1 MADGVTEL
9 AKGKQSVSATG
20 DAGAAESTR
29 IAFIIIELMKNL
41 DYHGVLN
48 QYTAHDVIDIIDQLI
63 DGGYLITKQG
73 DSNFPRPLLLLYLT
87 ELAEEALEERTAI
100 DLRLPAK
107 TEVVQDSGN
116 LSVLGELKK
125 WRRNVASEK
134 NIPAY
139 CVF

>member
-1 MADGVTEL
+1 MQGRLKVPEL
-9 AKGKQSVSATG
+9 HL
-20 DAGAAESTR
+20 
-29 IAFIIIELMKNL
+29 FYYYIIELMKNL

-63 DGGYLITKQG
+63 DGGYLITKQS
-73 DSNFPRPLLLLYLT
+73 DSNFPRLLLYLT

-125 WRRNVASEK
+125 
-134 NIPAY
+134 
-139 CVF
+139 